1 MAAFRAASA
10 LIQSEQL
17 FSFAAICFA
26 QEIAHME
33 LDGIFRN
40 IEPLCDLFI
49 GTAADHHSEYV
60 RLTLGQVIACS
71 KGLDVVHLRRNGVH
85 IHSVIQMKE
94 EKDTYNKKQCHH
106 GDKDHRPAAE
116 HDSRRSTCSISETA
130 PHEADA
136 GQMCEILA
144 F

>member
-17 FSFAAICFA
+17 FSFAAICFT
-26 QEIAHME
+26 QQIAHME

-60 RLTLGQVIACS
+60 RFTLRQVITCS
-71 KGLDVVHLRRNGVH
+71 KSLDVVYLGRNRMH
-85 IHSVIQMKE
+85 IHRVIQMKE
-94 EKDTYNKKQCHH
+94 EKDADDKKQCHH
-106 GDKDHRPAAE
+106 SNEDHRSAAE
-116 HDSRRSTCSISETA
+116 HNS
-130 PHEADA
+130 
-136 GQMCEILA
+136 
-144 F
+144 